1 MDSSNIP
8 KIPRFPRHWR
18 LGAVTLGVLAALAQA
33 SLAHEAGGIHSEKTA
48 KAEAAFDL
56 VHTRVSKDGEMLVF
70 EQLVDGEAGSRT
82 PTAKGSFAGAE
93 VYSYVWPTSLDSGSV
108 GFEPGSGILALALT
122 SHPDFDD
129 TPQLDENG
137 DGKKDNDGGL
147 WHSHWVVLTKDATCG
162 PSGLKVRDIPEGAKP
177 KLPPTWPGAAIY
189 IDSPGYDLSLKG
201 DAAQIHV
208 PLKAVGFPESFNYDG
223 VSAALQVNAD
233 LHNPLLCV
241 SSVWDVASGDLTLPA
256 TWKVTDK

>member
-1 MDSSNIP
+1 MNSSNLRT
-8 KIPRFPRHWR
+8 IPRFPRHWR

-33 SLAHEAGGIHSEKTA
+33 SLAQEPGGIHSEKG

-137 DGKKDNDGGL
+137 DGKQDNDGGL

-201 DAAQIHV
+201 DAAQIRV

-223 VSAALQVNAD
+223 VTAALQVNAD